1 MVHWVIQ
8 VAVAWRQDNNH
19 VNYEWLEGGWVGTE
33 ASAGPLEELVD
44 EVLASRDLLSLVIT
58 LPTDLADE
66 DAEVC
71 LLPLMYLLSSIICCN
86 GDVFC

>member
-1 MVHWVIQ
+1 M
-8 VAVAWRQDNNH
+8 
-19 VNYEWLEGGWVGTE
+19 NYEWLEGGWVGTE

-71 LLPLMYLLSSIICCN
+71 LLPLSFMYYHSCIYYRVLFVAMETFSA
-86 GDVFC
+86 DK